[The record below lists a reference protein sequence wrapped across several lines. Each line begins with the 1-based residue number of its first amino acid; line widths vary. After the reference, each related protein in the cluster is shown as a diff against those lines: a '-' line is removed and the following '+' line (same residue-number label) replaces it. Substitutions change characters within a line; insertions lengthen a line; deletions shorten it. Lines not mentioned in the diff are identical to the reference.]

1 MIAEIA
7 EDLIAKIKATPSNKF
22 GTTTKRVGLAA
33 GAKGMDP
40 MMEKAARPAA
50 WVIFVG
56 DENLDT
62 GDQGDCGA
70 NLKLNF
76 IVKVIVDY
84 NTESDLI
91 DNQYPLFEEVINAV
105 HGHSGPIGAK
115 RWKYEGQSLD
125 ELTGSRM
132 IFDQRYSIVTIL

>member
-7 EDLIAKIKATPSNKF
+7 QDLVTKIKTSNKF
-22 GTTTKRVGLAA
+22 GATVKRVGLAA

-40 MMEKAARPAA
+40 MMEKAARPAV

-56 DENLDT
+56 DENLEA

-70 NLKLNF
+70 NIKLNF

-84 NTESDLI
+84 STESDLI
-91 DNQYPLFEEVINAV
+91 DNQYPLFEEVINSV
-105 HGHSGPIGAK
+105 HGQSGPIGAK

-132 IFDQRYSIVTIL
+132 VFDQRYSIVTIL